1 MNCTGPWKPISQEPP
16 YETCLLVYCDHGY
29 EVLTRVHSEL
39 DYEWW
44 DGLQRVDVNVS
55 YWMMIPCSHGILS
68 RDVCDPVQPGDV
80 TI

>member
-1 MNCTGPWKPISQEPP
+1 MTSPLSPNSPWKPISQEPP

-29 EVLTRVHSEL
+29 KVLTRVHSEL

-55 YWMMIPCSHGILS
+55 YWMMIPMFTGGPEQKSM
-68 RDVCDPVQPGDV
+68 
-80 TI
+80 